1 MRHALV
7 LGALLCCTVPA
18 SAAEVS
24 AERTK
29 LEGTWTAV
37 SAQRDGK
44 DAAELVGH
52 RLELAG
58 ERFRISAQ
66 GKTLYAGTY
75 AIDPS
80 PQPPHIDFRHDTGQ
94 AVGQTWQGVYWLEG
108 RTLSIC
114 DNAADPA
121 KPRPKELAAAAGS
134 GPRPLSFTPCP
145 PASGTPGASPRV
157 AGR

>member
-18 SAAEVS
+18 SAAEVA

-66 GKTLYAGTY
+66 GTTLYAGTY
-75 AIDPS
+75 AIDPA

-134 GPRPLSFTPCP
+134 GHVLIVFRP
-145 PASGTPGASPRV
+145 
-157 AGR
+157 